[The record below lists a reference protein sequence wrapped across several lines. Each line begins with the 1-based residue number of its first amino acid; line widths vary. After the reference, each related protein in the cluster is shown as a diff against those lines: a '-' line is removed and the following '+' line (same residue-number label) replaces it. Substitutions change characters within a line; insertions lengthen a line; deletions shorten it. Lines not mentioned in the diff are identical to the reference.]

1 MANRKG
7 PQRDAAKQRYWR
19 TVVRRHTCSGQ
30 SVREFC
36 RGEGLSEAS
45 FYAWRR
51 ELSRRDGETVEP
63 AAPHSLRADRD
74 GLKHGPRFLPITVV
88 PDSPTPLVC
97 GVVEVAFPS
106 GAVLRL
112 PAATKPGMIAAV
124 LSAWERRQC

>member
-7 PQRDAAKQRYWR
+7 SQRSATKERYWR
-19 TVVRRHTCSGQ
+19 TVVRRHTRSGQ
-30 SVREFC
+30 TVREFC
-36 RGEGLSEAS
+36 RGQGLSEAS

-51 ELSRRDGETVEP
+51 ELSRRD
-63 AAPHSLRADRD
+63 AAAKPMRQHSLCEQVEVASSR
-74 GLKHGPRFLPITVV
+74 PRFLPIAVV
-88 PDSPTPLVC
+88 PDSPTPLAC